1 MKRSLA
7 WSVCA
12 IATLAMSACG
22 SSASTAPTTTGFA
35 LGASTDASTTAAPT
49 TAAATTTAAASSTM
63 ATGGTLSADMVKQL
77 TTIAM
82 KGLETSGAKA
92 DEACVAKTVAKLSEA
107 DAKIIIANPDT
118 AETSAEGAT
127 IGAQLLL
134 CLDRTDMA
142 KLLAAQMGSIPGL
155 DSDCAAKAIAGM
167 TDSELTD
174 LATASANGE
183 PDMQDP
189 RMARILQLMM
199 GCATGTSTPTT

>member
-82 KGLETSGAKA
+82 KQLSTMGTSA
-92 DEACVAKTVAKLSEA
+92 DEACIAKTVAKLSEA
-107 DAKIIIANPDT
+107 DAKAIIANPDT
-118 AETSAEGAT
+118 AETSAEGDAVGAT
-127 IGAQLLL
+127 LLL
-134 CLDRTDMA
+134 CLDRADVG
-142 KLLAAQMGSIPGL
+142 KLLASQIGSTDGV
-155 DSDCAAKAIAGM
+155 DTDCAAKAIAGM

-174 LATASANGE
+174 LIEASANGE
-183 PDMQDP
+183 PDMKDP
-189 RMARILQLMM
+189 RMARILQLMVN
-199 GCATGTSTPTT
+199 CAAGPTTPTT